1 MQLDSV
7 RIGVDD
13 LDRAAEH
20 YAILLGSAPVTGASG
35 TRRFQL
41 ERGAVE
47 LEVGEPGVHAIHFVS
62 TATSTL
68 TWPVDVDAFNGLDVR
83 IGEMASPP
91 ITAVPASA
99 VHAIDHVVI
108 NTPDLDRAI
117 ALWRDRLGVRLALDR
132 EFPSRA
138 LRICFFRSADMTL
151 EFVSS
156 LPPPADRTA
165 PDRFFGIAYQV
176 ADLAAC
182 RERLLQAGIDV
193 SYVRPGQKSGTEVA
207 TVRSHTS
214 GVPTLLIAP
223 VSSGS
228 VRQD

>member
-1 MQLDSV
+1 MQLDSAH
-7 RIGVDD
+7 IGVDD
-13 LDRAAEH
+13 LDRAAAH
-20 YAILLGSAPVTGASG
+20 YALLLGSAPVTTAGG

-47 LEVGEPGVHAIHFVS
+47 LEVGAPGVHAIRFVPAAMS
-62 TATSTL
+62 TP

-83 IGEMASPP
+83 IGAMTSPS
-91 ITAVPASA
+91 ITTVSANA

-138 LRICFFRSADMTL
+138 LRICFFRSADITL

-156 LPPPADRTA
+156 LPPPPDRSG

-176 ADLAAC
+176 ADLAGC
-182 RERLLQAGIDV
+182 RDRLLQAGIDV
-193 SYVRPGQKSGTEVA
+193 SHVRPGQKSGTEVA

-223 VSSGS
+223 VSSRS
-228 VRQD
+228 V